1 MSKEMSEMLK
11 YIGMRGLLQNWE
23 QYLKMAE
30 KENLSAVKLLKY
42 IVDEEYKLKKENSR
56 KMRIRRATIPEKFI
70 IETYPFERQPN
81 LNRKKVSNLYD
92 SFDYMS
98 KPQNIIWMGPTGSG
112 KTGLATSFLMQAL
125 NRGHTGRFI
134 TFPEL
139 IETLYKS
146 RGDHT
151 DGRMIKLFSTY
162 DCLLI
167 DELGYVETEPVQ
179 AGLFFTLMSKRYK
192 KKSTLITTNLGFS
205 EWDTFLKNGPLTA
218 ALIDRFTENS
228 HVINMRKCI
237 SLRSKAEE
245 S

>member
-1 MSKEMSEMLK
+1 MNKELAEMLK

-23 QYLKMAE
+23 QYIETAE
-30 KENLSAVKLLKY
+30 KENLSSQVRGLSSAVKLLKY
-42 IVDEEYKLKKENSR
+42 IVEEEYKLKKENSR

-70 IETYPFERQPN
+70 IETFPFERQPN
-81 LNRKKVSNLYD
+81 LNRKRILNLYD

-98 KPQNIIWMGPTGSG
+98 KPQNIIWIGPTGCG

-125 NRGHTGRFI
+125 NRDHTGRFI

-151 DGRMIKLFSTY
+151 DGRMIKLFSSY

-179 AGLFFTLMSKRYK
+179 TGLFFTLMSKRYK
-192 KKSTLITTNLGFS
+192 KKSTLVTTNLGF
-205 EWDTFLKNGPLTA
+205 
-218 ALIDRFTENS
+218 
-228 HVINMRKCI
+228 
-237 SLRSKAEE
+237 
-245 S
+245 